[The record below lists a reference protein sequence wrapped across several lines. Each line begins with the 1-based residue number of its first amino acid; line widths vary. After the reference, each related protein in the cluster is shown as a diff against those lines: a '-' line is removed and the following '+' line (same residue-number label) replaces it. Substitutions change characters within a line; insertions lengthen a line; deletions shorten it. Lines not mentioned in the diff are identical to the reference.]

1 MPYASLSCS
10 RMWRVMRA
18 LLLMATGLVCA
29 VPANAQTAPV
39 LGSAVSRKVHAAK
52 GAFDLPLA
60 LTLDNPTTE
69 PRLGPSQTIVFT
81 FNKSVV
87 SGNAEVLEGV
97 AVAGVPSF
105 SGSEMI
111 VPLTGVANF
120 QYVTVAVS
128 GVAAADGGTG
138 GTGMVRVGFL
148 PGDVS
153 QNRVVTV
160 SDLAQVNAQVA
171 QVVTGANFLKDVNA
185 SGTLSVADKGL
196 ANTQVTK
203 ALTLPGNPV
212 TPCGP
217 GGCVATAP
225 NGFLNPTLTVPA
237 GALSSTINIVMF
249 DQTGDPS
256 DSTVFHV
263 YIFGPSGTTFSTP
276 ATVDLPAPP
285 TPNGG
290 TPIIEVSD
298 DGVTWTPIA
307 TTVANGRVTGPISHF
322 SRCRTRETIVG
333 EGDLIILDIVNY
345 QELSQLK
352 GTGGLMIPPPL
363 PGGGIE
369 NGMCYSGDLYGVC
382 IKIKNPT
389 NGPKTSSCPTPT
401 PTPPPA
407 GCHQLHIVPWQCYTR
422 LTNVPGEGEHC
433 DRTGLLIPCAE
444 SIYNMETL
452 VPGGVP
458 ANTEMWIDLSFF
470 ANQKQPANNVFPSS
484 CLGSSF
490 IGVDALFREPSG
502 DCGPGKQCD
511 WQSGIRSAK
520 DGPFIAVPAGREF
533 YVPGGTAGCP
543 LVFPQRCFVTCN
555 PPAGQTTCRIEWDWL
570 INHDPNYPT
579 PRTAPSGTPYKNWVF
594 GSQE

>member
-1 MPYASLSCS
+1 VAGTFNLSL
-10 RMWRVMRA
+10 V
-18 LLLMATGLVCA
+18 L
-29 VPANAQTAPV
+29 TA
-39 LGSAVSRKVHAAK
+39 
-52 GAFDLPLA
+52 
-60 LTLDNPTTE
+60 DNPTTE

-81 FNKSVV
+81 FNKAVV
-87 SGNAEVLEGV
+87 SGNAEVMEGV
-97 AVAGVPSF
+97 AVAGTPTF
-105 SGSEMI
+105 SGNDMI

-128 GVAAADGGTG
+128 SVAAADGGSG
-138 GTGMVRVGFL
+138 GAGLVRVGFL

-160 SDLAQVNAQVA
+160 SDLALVNAQVA
-171 QVVTGANFLKDVNA
+171 QGVNGGNFLRDVNA
-185 SGTLSVADKGL
+185 TGTLSVADKAL

-203 ALTLPGNPV
+203 ALTIPGNPV
-212 TPCGP
+212 TPCGA
-217 GGCVATAP
+217 GGCVVTAL
-225 NGFLNPTLTVPA
+225 NGFQNPTLTVPA

-249 DQTGDPS
+249 DQAGDPN
-256 DSTVFHV
+256 DSTIFHV
-263 YIFGPSGTTFSTP
+263 YIFGPSGTTFSIP
-276 ATVDLPAPP
+276 ATIDLPAPP

-298 DGVTWTPIA
+298 DGVTWTAID
-307 TTVANGRVTGPISHF
+307 TTVVNGRVTGSISHF

-333 EGDLIILDIVNY
+333 EGDFDIIDIVNY

-352 GTGGLMIPPPL
+352 GTNGLQIPPPL
-363 PGGGIE
+363 PGGGFE
-369 NGMCYSGDLYGVC
+369 QGTCYSGDLYGVC
-382 IKIKNPT
+382 IKISNPT
-389 NGPKTSSCPTPT
+389 GGVKKSTCPVPTP
-401 PTPPPA
+401 PGPPPA

-433 DRTGLLIPCAE
+433 DRTGLLIPCPE
-444 SIYNMETL
+444 SIYNMDQFL
-452 VPGGVP
+452 PPGGLP
-458 ANTEMWIDLSFF
+458 AHTDLWIDLNFF
-470 ANQKQPANNVFPSS
+470 VNGPTPANNVFPGS

-490 IGVDALFREPSG
+490 IGVDALFREPAG

-520 DGPFIAVPAGREF
+520 DGPFVAVPAGREF
-533 YVPGGTAGCP
+533 YVPGGVAGCP
-543 LVFPQRCFVTCN
+543 LQFPQRCFVTCT